1 MYLMEKLITDHE
13 VRLVEPGCAPGSAR
27 YGLLIDVPND
37 ISPVFPYLNAILENV
52 SYDHENRILI
62 WRERHQAYALRSNEI
77 RVAPGEE
84 PLDARL
90 LASEIIERIN
100 RVWEERHN
108 ITPRFTEK
116 RPPAI
121 IDIYKLLP
129 KTNCRK
135 CGYPTCLAF
144 AAALRSDEARLEQ
157 CLPLLA
163 EQKEKLLAL
172 VSAE

>member
-1 MYLMEKLITDHE
+1 MEKLITDYQ

-27 YGLLIDVPND
+27 YGVQIDVPND
-37 ISPVFPYLNAILENV
+37 ISPVFPYFNAILDNA

-62 WRERHQAYALRSNEI
+62 WREHRQAYALRPHEI
-77 RVAPGEE
+77 RIAPSEE
-84 PLDARL
+84 TLDSRL
-90 LASEIIERIN
+90 IASEIIERIN
-100 RVWEERHN
+100 RVWQERYS

-116 RPPAI
+116 GLPAV

-144 AAALRSDEARLEQ
+144 SAALRSGEARLEQ

-163 EQKEKLLAL
+163 EQKERLLAL
-172 VSAE
+172 VSSQ

>member
-1 MYLMEKLITDHE
+1 MEKLITDYE

-27 YGLLIDVPND
+27 YGLQIDVPND
-37 ISPVFPYLNAILENV
+37 ISPVFPYLNAILDNV

-62 WRERHQAYALRSNEI
+62 WREHGQAYALRPNEI

-90 LASEIIERIN
+90 IASEIIERIN
-100 RVWEERHN
+100 RVWQERRN

-116 RPPAI
+116 RPPAV

-144 AAALRSDEARLEQ
+144 AAALRSGEARLEQ

-163 EQKEKLLAL
+163 EQKEKISAL
-172 VSAE
+172 VSSE

>member
-1 MYLMEKLITDHE
+1 MEKLITDYE

-37 ISPVFPYLNAILENV
+37 ISPVFPYLNAILDNV

-62 WRERHQAYALRSNEI
+62 WRERSQAYALRPNEI

-116 RPPAI
+116 RPPAV

-129 KTNCRK
+129 RTNCRK
-135 CGYPTCLAF
+135 CGYPTCLAW
-144 AAALRSDEARLEQ
+144 AAALRSGEARLEQ

-172 VSAE
+172 VSSE